1 MNLPNGFAHLS
12 GGSTYLSENDIAK
25 LQQLAPQPVQPAQP
39 VQMAQAYYSPQP
51 VYYSVQPQPQPQ
63 QRQYVFLPWIPDP
76 KKAESPGLRALLQE
90 RVDVINCFVEKM
102 NEAGVL
108 WVNVNTGKDNRG
120 AQVLQPFNVSDSVY
134 KQDNKPAD
142 ES

>member
-1 MNLPNGFAHLS
+1 MNLPDGFTHLS
-12 GGSTYLSENDIAK
+12 VGSTYLSENDIAK
-25 LQQLAPQPVQPAQP
+25 LQQLAPQPVQPEQP
-39 VQMAQAYYSPQP
+39 VQMAQSLYYAVQP
-51 VYYSVQPQPQPQ
+51 QPQPQPQ

-76 KKAESPGLRALLQE
+76 KKAESLMLRTLLQE
-90 RVDVINCFVEKM
+90 RVDVINCFIDRM

-120 AQVLQPFNVSDSVY
+120 AQVLPPANTPDSVY
-134 KQDNKPAD
+134 KQDDKPAD

>member
-1 MNLPNGFAHLS
+1 MNLPDGFTRLS

-25 LQQLAPQPVQPAQP
+25 LQQSAPQPVQPAQP
-39 VQMAQAYYSPQP
+39 VQMAQALYYAVQP
-51 VYYSVQPQPQPQ
+51 QPQPQPQ

>member
-1 MNLPNGFAHLS
+1 MNLPDGFTHLS

-39 VQMAQAYYSPQP
+39 VQMAQPLYYAVQP
-51 VYYSVQPQPQPQ
+51 QPQPQPQ

-76 KKAESPGLRALLQE
+76 KKAEGLMLRTLLQE
-90 RVDVINCFVEKM
+90 RVDVINCFIDRM

-108 WVNVNTGKDNRG
+108 WVSVNTGKDCNG
-120 AQVLQPFNVSDSVY
+120 AQVLPPVSVPDSIY
-134 KQDNKPAD
+134 KLDDKPAD

>member
-1 MNLPNGFAHLS
+1 MNLPNGFTHLS

-25 LQQLAPQPVQPAQP
+25 LQQAAPQPVQPAQP
-39 VQMAQAYYSPQP
+39 VQMAQPLYYAIQPQP
-51 VYYSVQPQPQPQ
+51 QPQPQPQ

-76 KKAESPGLRALLQE
+76 KKAESLMVRTLLQE
-90 RVDVINCFVEKM
+90 RVDVINCFIDRM

-120 AQVLQPFNVSDSVY
+120 AQVLPPANTPDSVY
-134 KQDNKPAD
+134 KQDDKPAD

>member
-25 LQQLAPQPVQPAQP
+25 LQQAAPQPVPQP
-39 VQMAQAYYSPQP
+39 VQMAQPLYYAVQP
-51 VYYSVQPQPQPQ
+51 QPQPQPQ

-76 KKAESPGLRALLQE
+76 KKAESLMLRTLLQE
-90 RVDVINCFVEKM
+90 RVDIINCFIDRM

-108 WVNVNTGKDNRG
+108 WVNVNTGKDNNG
-120 AQVLQPFNVSDSVY
+120 AQVLPPTNTPDSVY
-134 KQDNKPAD
+134 KQDDKPDD

>member
-1 MNLPNGFAHLS
+1 MNLPNGFTHLS

-25 LQQLAPQPVQPAQP
+25 LQQAAPQPVQPAQP
-39 VQMAQAYYSPQP
+39 VQMAQALYYAVQP
-51 VYYSVQPQPQPQ
+51 QPQPQPQ

-76 KKAESPGLRALLQE
+76 KKAESLGLRALLQE
-90 RVDVINCFVEKM
+90 RVDVINCLVERM

-134 KQDNKPAD
+134 KQDDKPAD

>member
-1 MNLPNGFAHLS
+1 MNLPDGFTHLS

-39 VQMAQAYYSPQP
+39 VQMAQPLYYAVQP
-51 VYYSVQPQPQPQ
+51 QPQPQPQ

-76 KKAESPGLRALLQE
+76 KKAESLMVRTLLQE
-90 RVDVINCFVEKM
+90 RVDVISCFIDRM

-120 AQVLQPFNVSDSVY
+120 AQVLPPANTPDSVY
-134 KQDNKPAD
+134 KQDDKPAD

>member
-12 GGSTYLSENDIAK
+12 GGSTYLSENDMAK

-39 VQMAQAYYSPQP
+39 VQMAQPLYYAVQP
-51 VYYSVQPQPQPQ
+51 QPQPQPQ

-76 KKAESPGLRALLQE
+76 KKAESLALRALLQE
-90 RVDVINCFVEKM
+90 RVDVINCFIDRM

-120 AQVLQPFNVSDSVY
+120 AQVLPPANVSDAIY
-134 KQDNKPAD
+134 KLDDKPAD

>member
-1 MNLPNGFAHLS
+1 MNLPNGFTHLS

-25 LQQLAPQPVQPAQP
+25 IQQAAPQPVQPAQP
-39 VQMAQAYYSPQP
+39 VQMAQSLYYAVQP
-51 VYYSVQPQPQPQ
+51 QPQPQPQ

-76 KKAESPGLRALLQE
+76 KKAESLMLRTLLQE
-90 RVDVINCFVEKM
+90 RVDVINCFIDRM

-108 WVNVNTGKDNRG
+108 WVNVNTGKDNNG
-120 AQVLQPFNVSDSVY
+120 AQVLPPANVPDSVY
-134 KQDNKPAD
+134 KQDDKPAD

>member
-1 MNLPNGFAHLS
+1 MNLPDGFTHLS

-39 VQMAQAYYSPQP
+39 VQMAQPLYYA
-51 VYYSVQPQPQPQ
+51 VQPQPQ

-76 KKAESPGLRALLQE
+76 KKAESLMVRTLLQE
-90 RVDVINCFVEKM
+90 RVDVISCFIDRM

-120 AQVLQPFNVSDSVY
+120 AQVLPPANTPDSVY
-134 KQDNKPAD
+134 KQDDKPAD

>member
-1 MNLPNGFAHLS
+1 MNLPDGFARLS

-25 LQQLAPQPVQPAQP
+25 LQQAAPQPVQPAQP
-39 VQMAQAYYSPQP
+39 VQMAQPLYYAVQP
-51 VYYSVQPQPQPQ
+51 QPQPQPQ

-76 KKAESPGLRALLQE
+76 KKAESLMLRTLLQE
-90 RVDVINCFVEKM
+90 RVDVINCFIDRM

-120 AQVLQPFNVSDSVY
+120 AQVLPPANTPDSVY
-134 KQDNKPAD
+134 KQDDKPAD

>member
-1 MNLPNGFAHLS
+1 MNLPNGFMHLS

-25 LQQLAPQPVQPAQP
+25 LQQAAPQPVPQPQP
-39 VQMAQAYYSPQP
+39 VYYAPQP
-51 VYYSVQPQPQPQ
+51 VYYSVQSQPQPQ

-76 KKAESPGLRALLQE
+76 KKAKSLGLRALLQE
-90 RVDVINCFVEKM
+90 RVDVINCFVERM

-134 KQDNKPAD
+134 KQDDKPAD

>member
-1 MNLPNGFAHLS
+1 MNLPNGFTHLS
-12 GGSTYLSENDIAK
+12 VGSTYLSENDIAK
-25 LQQLAPQPVQPAQP
+25 LQQLAPQPVQPEQP
-39 VQMAQAYYSPQP
+39 VQMAQPLYYA
-51 VYYSVQPQPQPQ
+51 VQPQPQPQ

-76 KKAESPGLRALLQE
+76 KKAENLTLRTLLQE
-90 RVDVINCFVEKM
+90 RVDVINCFIDRM

-120 AQVLQPFNVSDSVY
+120 AQVLPPANTPDSVY
-134 KQDNKPAD
+134 KQDDKPAD

>member
-1 MNLPNGFAHLS
+1 MNLPDGFTHLS

-25 LQQLAPQPVQPAQP
+25 LQQLAPQPVQPAQS
-39 VQMAQAYYSPQP
+39 VQMAQPLYYA
-51 VYYSVQPQPQPQ
+51 VQPQPQPQ

-76 KKAESPGLRALLQE
+76 KKAESLALRALLQE
-90 RVDVINCFVEKM
+90 RVDVINCFIDRL
-102 NEAGVL
+102 NAAGVL

-120 AQVLQPFNVSDSVY
+120 AQVLPPANVSDEIY
-134 KQDNKPAD
+134 KLDDKPAD

>member
-25 LQQLAPQPVQPAQP
+25 IPQLAPQPVQPAQP
-39 VQMAQAYYSPQP
+39 VQMAQPLYYAVQP
-51 VYYSVQPQPQPQ
+51 QPQPQPQ

-76 KKAESPGLRALLQE
+76 KKAKNLALRLLLQE
-90 RVDVINCFVEKM
+90 RVDVINFFIDGM
-102 NEAGVL
+102 NKAGVL
-108 WVNVNTGKDNRG
+108 WVSVNTGKDCNG
-120 AQVLQPFNVSDSVY
+120 AQVLPPVSVPDSIY
-134 KQDNKPAD
+134 KLDDKPAD